1 MLRDEIIKSSLYQIP
16 NINTVAREIFNA
28 PTIFSVKL
36 ESSYCL
42 NSSVIL
48 SRLNTQTMVT
58 EIDKMT

>member
-1 MLRDEIIKSSLYQIP
+1 MQRDEIIKSSLYHIP
-16 NINTVAREIFNA
+16 SIKTVASDIFNA

-42 NSSVIL
+42 NSRVIL